1 MLCPVDLLIDVEGD
15 EENEIQLDSIMLI
28 LSAENQ
34 FTNSTRFLYTLYCL
48 DRNCIISYCGTRKNI
63 SGTQILAKS

>member
-1 MLCPVDLLIDVEGD
+1 MLCPGDLLFDDVGD
-15 EENEIQLDSIMLI
+15 EEDDHSMLLI

-34 FTNSTRFLYTLYCL
+34 FTNSTRFVYTLYCL

-63 SGTQILAKS
+63 SGTQILVKS